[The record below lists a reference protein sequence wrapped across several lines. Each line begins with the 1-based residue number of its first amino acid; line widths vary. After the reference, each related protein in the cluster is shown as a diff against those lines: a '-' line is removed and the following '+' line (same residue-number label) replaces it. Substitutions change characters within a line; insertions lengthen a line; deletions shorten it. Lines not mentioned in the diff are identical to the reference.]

1 MQGFP
6 LLSLCSLSAT
16 HGRPCLTELVPLS
29 PFSASPA
36 LLTWKAGSVECTE
49 GALHCGALIHKACHY
64 QGSSQKLGAG
74 PAASGQRTPPS
85 PATELLARQ
94 ASQNLPDLV
103 LEYPPIP
110 GSSDFPSGHS
120 SVTGGGS
127 KNQMPRTR
135 PRNALFLLFFFP
147 PHYNTVKAEIPET
160 LCGFT

>member
-36 LLTWKAGSVECTE
+36 LPTWKAGSVECIE
-49 GALHCGALIHKACHY
+49 GALLWSTNSQSLSLPRKQPEAWSWACSLWPVH
-64 QGSSQKLGAG
+64 
-74 PAASGQRTPPS
+74 TPL

-135 PRNALFLLFFFP
+135 PRNALFSLFFFP